1 MGGLIDFKQVATQI
15 VGFLLFLWL
24 VRKFAWGPLLAT
36 LEARRQKIEGDLADA
51 EAKKRDAAALQ
62 AKLDQELRGIEQQAR
77 VRIQEAVND
86 GQRIAGEIKADAQTE
101 ARARLQRA
109 EAEIEGE
116 RAKAQKSLRDDVA
129 KLAVMG
135 AERILRK
142 KLDDAEQRRLIGEF
156 LEEVKEIR

>member
-1 MGGLIDFKQVATQI
+1 MGGLIDWKQVATQI

-36 LEARRQKIEGDLADA
+36 LEARRAKIQGDLDDA
-51 EAKKRDAAALQ
+51 EAKKRDAAELR
-62 AKLDQELRGIEQQAR
+62 AKLDHELRNIESQAR
-77 VRIQEAVND
+77 TRIQEAVND
-86 GQRIAGEIKADAQTE
+86 GQRIAADIKSDAQTE
-101 ARARLQRA
+101 ARARLARA

-116 RAKAQKSLRDDVA
+116 RAKAQKSLRDDLA

-142 KLDDAEQRRLIGEF
+142 KLDDGEQRRLIGEF

>member
-1 MGGLIDFKQVATQI
+1 MGGLIDWKQVATQI

-24 VRKFAWGPLLAT
+24 VRKYAWGPLLAT
-36 LEARRQKIEGDLADA
+36 LEARRRKIEGDLADA
-51 EAKKRDAAALQ
+51 DAKKRDAAALQ

-77 VRIQEAVND
+77 VRIQEAVTD
-86 GQRIAGEIKADAQTE
+86 GQRIAAEIKADAQTE
-101 ARARLQRA
+101 ARARLVRA
-109 EAEIEGE
+109 EAEIENE
-116 RAKAQKSLRDDVA
+116 RAKAQKTLLDDMA
-129 KLAVMG
+129 RLAVAG

>member
-15 VGFLLFLWL
+15 VGFLIFLWL
-24 VRKFAWGPLLAT
+24 VRKYAWGPLLAT
-36 LEARRQKIEGDLADA
+36 LEARRKKIEGDLADA
-51 EAKKRDAAALQ
+51 DAKKRDAAALQ

-77 VRIQEAVND
+77 VRIQEAVTD
-86 GQRIAGEIKADAQTE
+86 GQRIAAEIKADAQTE

-109 EAEIEGE
+109 EAEIDGE
-116 RAKAQKSLRDDVA
+116 RAKAQKSLRDDLA
-129 KLAVMG
+129 RLAVAG